1 MASDILCD
9 QMQSTHS
16 PQWTPQELNVAH
28 AKAALLYTTLNGR
41 HAMQDLQ
48 AQLASE
54 QDAGARKD
62 AELEALYQHR
72 DELGARLADAQAPGT
87 TGQRRTVSAS
97 GPALILPAPSDSQVW
112 INSAR

>member
-1 MASDILCD
+1 
-9 QMQSTHS
+9 MQSTHS
-16 PQWTPQELNVAH
+16 PQWTPQELSVAH
-28 AKAALLYTTLNGR
+28 AKAALLYTTLNGWR
-41 HAMQDLQ
+41 AMQDLQ

-72 DELGARLADAQAPGT
+72 DELEARLADAQAPGN
-87 TGQRRTVSAS
+87 TGQRMTVSAS

-112 INSAR
+112 SNSAR